1 MHGAREAQDPQRVC
15 GVQGLQ
21 VVQATRGLLLLRS
34 RKGQMAV
41 ELAVCLPIVMA
52 VLAIAFNLMVFLGD
66 CARFD
71 RLAAEVVRTRA
82 TSPSASS
89 YGLGACEYMVGLDL
103 NELFDTEDRHLR
115 TTVDASAVLP
125 NGATDSGGDG
135 VSIPLLPH
143 HEVYVCTLE
152 YRPWG
157 FGTRFLGF
165 ELPGITH
172 TRSFTV
178 DPFRPGVL
186 L

>member
-1 MHGAREAQDPQRVC
+1 
-15 GVQGLQ
+15 
-21 VVQATRGLLLLRS
+21 
-34 RKGQMAV
+34 MAV
-41 ELAVCLPIVMA
+41 ELAVCLPVVMA
-52 VLAIAFNLMVFLGD
+52 VLAIVFNLMVFLGD

-82 TSPSASS
+82 TSPPDSY
-89 YGLGACEYMVGLDL
+89 YGLGACEDMVGLDL
-103 NELFDTEDRHLR
+103 EELFNTMDDRLR
-115 TTVDASAVLP
+115 TNVDAYAILP
-125 NGATDSGGDG
+125 DGSTQSWRDG
-135 VSIPLLPH
+135 VTIALLPH

-172 TRSFTV
+172 TRSFTI
-178 DPFRPGVL
+178 DPFRPGAL